1 MDSSG
6 NDDFALEDEV
16 QMSFEEITKKENLI
30 KKLIEVTNFLFEK
43 SATMQQKHEQSE
55 DKTNRLNI
63 EKQET

>member
-1 MDSSG
+1 
-6 NDDFALEDEV
+6 
-16 QMSFEEITKKENLI
+16 MSFEEITKKENLI

>member
-43 SATMQQKHEQSE
+43 SSNMQQKHE
-55 DKTNRLNI
+55 
-63 EKQET
+63 

>member
-43 SATMQQKHEQSE
+43 SATMQHKHEQSD
-55 DKTNRLNI
+55 DKLNRLNI